1 LFFNYNGI
9 DVKDVGDMTEVEI
22 VRGLETAK
30 HMLHGKAAY
39 L

>member
-9 DVKDVGDMTEVEI
+9 DVKDVGDMTPSEI
-22 VRGLETAK
+22 SLGLETAK